1 MYISKNGVI
10 TNKLIDC
17 INYIVFV
24 MQPSIY
30 LQWQD
35 QFILCTKSL
44 PILGYYIGS
53 VITPPLYQIFLLSN
67 INKFYMFSNLSILR
81 FVLPDLTC
89 LKVLNLSLP
98 VAILS
103 LDCLSKVDSG
113 IEGSLA
119 CSISSLSSYEGK
131 NTLNVNLKVTAIGRY
146 HYIVVDFNSN
156 LLNLYSF
163 L

>member
-1 MYISKNGVI
+1 MAYNKVI
-10 TNKLIDC
+10 E
-17 INYIVFV
+17 YIVFL
-24 MQPSIY
+24 MYPSVY

-35 QFILCTKSL
+35 QFILCIQSL
-44 PILGYYIGS
+44 TILGYYIGS

-67 INKFYMFSNLSILR
+67 FDNKFYMFSNLSILR

-119 CSISSLSSYEGK
+119 CSISSLSSYERK
-131 NTLNVNLKVTAIGRY
+131 NTQNINLKGTAIGRY
-146 HYIVVDFNSN
+146 H
-156 LLNLYSF
+156 
-163 L
+163 